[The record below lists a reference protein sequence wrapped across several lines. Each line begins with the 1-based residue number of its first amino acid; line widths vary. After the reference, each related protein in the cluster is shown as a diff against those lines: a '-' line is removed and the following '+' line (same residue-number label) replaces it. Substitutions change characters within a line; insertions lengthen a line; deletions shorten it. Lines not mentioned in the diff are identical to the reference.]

1 MPFHVG
7 AGSSAIQIQAP
18 LGEDPS
24 SGASAGDLYYN
35 TTSNAYKFYD
45 GSRWNKIT
53 SDPGYDGGIGNDP
66 YYSNV
71 SLHLKASDGILN
83 DVNNFEKG
91 CCDLSR
97 WGQVVTEAPSVVIDT
112 STTKFTNGCFR
123 LDSTDNTLRYMRV
136 KNTTNE
142 GIKMRTNQFTWEG
155 WFYINSSNS
164 NIDANYR
171 LWQVG
176 GNSTGGMFFGYN
188 SSNLYFG
195 RTDESFMSHARSNYN
210 DQWVHIAI
218 VRDSGSLRWFR
229 NGVQVATYNGSNWN
243 WDMNSSADLY
253 FGLYPAATSSRR
265 NGIRFDD
272 FRITV
277 GVARYTSSGF
287 TPPGLLPQYRQDT
300 TTLGT
305 RSNPATNAEQIRTNA
320 ANAANL
326 ADGTYY
332 IKSGTDVIRTWCEFN
347 SLGGWMAIGIGD
359 GSGTPIPV
367 DSGERGTL
375 ALGGGYKGRLSDGT
389 INNMDWNYCWLG
401 MCDNDSDEVH
411 KPQAD
416 GRCTMDANRQ
426 LFSTAGAKFNVQF
439 NAQYNTFSGGTTDN
453 GRNQTWSY
461 KGTGGSGGTA
471 LTGSKRQPSGNVTNA
486 NGSTDRAIGN
496 TNTYGIAPHDAGIG
510 GAWIFAGNGGD
521 GGGNFNNGFDSDYS
535 NVSWTSRYSYWFV
548 K

>member
-1 MPFHVG
+1 MAVHVG
-7 AGSSAIQIQAP
+7 AGSSAIQIKSP

-35 TTSNAYKFYD
+35 TTESTYKYYD
-45 GSRWNKIT
+45 GTRWKVISSET
-53 SDPGYDGGIGNDP
+53 GYDGGIGNDP
-66 YYSNV
+66 HYSNV
-71 SLHLKASDGILN
+71 SLHLKASANILN

-97 WGQVVTEAPSVVIDT
+97 WGQVVTEAPSVQIDT
-112 STTKFTNGCFR
+112 SNTKFADGCFR
-123 LDSTDNTLRYMRV
+123 LDSTDGTLRYMRV

-142 GIKMRTNQFTWEG
+142 GIKMRTNAFTWEG

-176 GNSTGGMFFGYN
+176 GNSTSGMFFGYN
-188 SSNLYFG
+188 ASNLYFG
-195 RTDESFMSHARSNYN
+195 RTDETFMSHARSNYN
-210 DQWVHIAI
+210 NQWVHIAI
-218 VRDSGSLRWFR
+218 VRDNSGGTLRWFR
-229 NGVQVATYNGSNWN
+229 NGVQVATYSGSNWN
-243 WDMNSSADLY
+243 WDMNSTADLY
-253 FGLYPAATSSRR
+253 FGLYPASTSSRR

-277 GVARYTSSGF
+277 GVARYTSNF
-287 TPPGLLPQYRQDT
+287 TAPGLLPQYRQDT

-305 RSNPATNAEQIRTNA
+305 RSNPATNAEQIRTSA
-320 ANAANL
+320 SNAANL

-359 GSGTPIPV
+359 GSTAPIPQ
-367 DSGERGTL
+367 DNAERGTL
-375 ALGGGYKGRLSDGT
+375 ALGGGYKGRLSDAT
-389 INNMDWNYCWLG
+389 INNMTWNYCWLG

-426 LFSTAGAKFNVQF
+426 LFSTTGTKFNVAF
-439 NAQYNTFSGGTTDN
+439 NANYTNWASGSTDN

-461 KGTGGSGGTA
+461 VGTGGQYGTTM
-471 LTGSKRQPSGNVTNA
+471 TGSDRQPSGNVINA
-486 NGSTDRAIGN
+486 VGTTDRALSN
-496 TNTYGIAPHDAGIG
+496 TNTYGISPHEASDG
-510 GAWIFAGNGGD
+510 GAWIHSQNGSN
-521 GGGNFNNGFDSDYS
+521 GNFNNGFGGDYN
-535 NVSWTSRYSYWFV
+535 NVAWTSRYSYWFV

>member
-1 MPFHVG
+1 MVFHVG
-7 AGSSAIQIQAP
+7 AGSSAVQIQAP
-18 LGEDPS
+18 LGQDPS

-35 TTSNAYKFYD
+35 TTDNAYKFYD

-53 SDPGYDGGIGNDP
+53 SDPGYDGGVGNDP
-66 YYSNV
+66 HYNNV

-97 WGQVVTEAPSVVIDT
+97 WGQVVTEAPSVQIDT
-112 STTKFTNGCFR
+112 SNTKFENGCFK
-123 LDSTDNTLRYMRV
+123 LDSTDGTLRYMRV
-136 KNTTNE
+136 DSTSNE
-142 GIKMRTNQFTWEG
+142 GIKMRTNAFTWEG
-155 WFYINSSNS
+155 WFYVSSSNA
-164 NIDANYR
+164 NISSNYR

-176 GNSTGGMFFGYN
+176 ANSTGGIFMGYN
-188 SSNLYFG
+188 ASNLYFG
-195 RTDESFMSHARSNYN
+195 RTDETFMSHARSNYN
-210 DQWVHIAI
+210 NQWVHIAI

-253 FGLYPAATSSRR
+253 FGLYPGSTSSRR

-326 ADGTYY
+326 GDGTYY

-347 SLGGWMAIGIGD
+347 SMGGWMAIAIAD
-359 GSGTPIPV
+359 GSGSPIPS
-367 DSGERGTL
+367 DIGERGTL
-375 ALGGGYKGRLSDGT
+375 ALGGGYQGRLPDAT

-401 MCDNDSDEVH
+401 MCDNDSDEVA
-411 KPQAD
+411 KPTGG
-416 GRCTMDANRQ
+416 GRCTMDRHRQ
-426 LFSTAGAKFNVQF
+426 LFSTGGTKFNVAF
-439 NAQYNTFSGGTTDN
+439 NTNYTSFSSGTTDN
-453 GRNQTWSY
+453 GRNLGWSY
-461 KGTGGSGGTA
+461 KGTGGSSGSY
-471 LTGSKRQPSGNVTNA
+471 LTGSKRQPSGNIINN
-486 NGSTDRAIGN
+486 NGVTDRTLGN
-496 TNTYGIAPHDAGIG
+496 TNTYGISPHEASDG
-510 GAWIFAGNGGD
+510 GAWIHSTSGSN
-521 GGGNFNNGFDSDYS
+521 GNFNDGFGSDYN
-535 NVSWTSRYSYWFV
+535 NVAWTSRYAYWFV

>member
-1 MPFHVG
+1 MAVHVG
-7 AGSSAIQIQAP
+7 AGSSAIQIKSP

-35 TTSNAYKFYD
+35 TTESTYKYYD
-45 GSRWNKIT
+45 GTRWKVISSET
-53 SDPGYDGGIGNDP
+53 GYDGGIGNDP
-66 YYSNV
+66 HYSNV
-71 SLHLKASDGILN
+71 SLHLKASANILN

-97 WGQVVTEAPSVVIDT
+97 WGQVVTEAPSVQIDT
-112 STTKFTNGCFR
+112 SNTKFADGCFR
-123 LDSTDNTLRYMRV
+123 LDSTDGTLRYMRV

-142 GIKMRTNQFTWEG
+142 GIKMRTNAFTWEG

-176 GNSTGGMFFGYN
+176 GNSTSGMFFGYN
-188 SSNLYFG
+188 ASNLYFG
-195 RTDESFMSHARSNYN
+195 RTDETFMSHARSNYN
-210 DQWVHIAI
+210 NQWVHIAI
-218 VRDSGSLRWFR
+218 VRDNSGGTLRWFR
-229 NGVQVATYNGSNWN
+229 NGVQVATYSGSNWN
-243 WDMNSSADLY
+243 WDMNSTADLY
-253 FGLYPAATSSRR
+253 FGLYPASTSSRR

-277 GVARYTSSGF
+277 GVARYTSNF
-287 TPPGLLPQYRQDT
+287 TAPGLLPQYRQDT

-305 RSNPATNAEQIRTNA
+305 RSNPATNAEQIRTSA
-320 ANAANL
+320 SNAANL

-359 GSGTPIPV
+359 GSTAPIPQ
-367 DSGERGTL
+367 DNAERGTL
-375 ALGGGYKGRLSDGT
+375 ALGGGYKGRLSDAT
-389 INNMDWNYCWLG
+389 INNMTWNYCWLG

-411 KPQAD
+411 KPSAD

-426 LFSTAGAKFNVQF
+426 LFSTTGTKFNVAF
-439 NAQYNTFSGGTTDN
+439 NAYYNTWTSGSTDN

-461 KGTGGSGGTA
+461 ASTGGQYGTSM
-471 LTGSKRQPSGNVTNA
+471 TGSDRQPSGNVINA
-486 NGSTDRAIGN
+486 VGTTDRALSN
-496 TNTYGIAPHDAGIG
+496 TNTYGISPHEASDG
-510 GAWIFAGNGGD
+510 GAWIHSQNGSN
-521 GGGNFNNGFDSDYS
+521 GNFNNGFGGDYN
-535 NVSWTSRYSYWFV
+535 NVAWTSRYSYWFV

>member
-18 LGEDPS
+18 LGQDPS
-24 SGASAGDLYYN
+24 SGSSAGDLYFN
-35 TTSNAYKFYD
+35 TTDNAYKFYD
-45 GSRWNKIT
+45 GTRWKKISSET
-53 SDPGYDGGIGNDP
+53 GYDGGIGNDP
-66 YYSNV
+66 HYNNV
-71 SLHLKASDGILN
+71 SLHLKASDGILS

-97 WGQVVTEAPSVVIDT
+97 WGQVVTEAPSVEIDT
-112 STTKFTNGCFR
+112 STTKFPDGCFKV
-123 LDSTDNTLRYMRV
+123 DSTDGTLRYIRV

-142 GIKMRTNQFTWEG
+142 GIKMRTEQFTWEG

-164 NIDANYR
+164 NINANYR
-171 LWQVG
+171 LFQVG
-176 GNSTGGMFFGYN
+176 GNSTGGIFLGYN
-188 SSNLYFG
+188 ASNLYFG
-195 RTDESFMSHARSNYN
+195 RTDEAFMSHARSNYN
-210 DQWVHIAI
+210 NQWVHIAI
-218 VRDSGSLRWFR
+218 VRDSSTLRWFR

-277 GVARYTSSGF
+277 GVARYTSNF

-305 RSNPATNAEQIRTNA
+305 RSNPATNAEQIRTSAINA
-320 ANAANL
+320 SNL
-326 ADGTYY
+326 GDGTYY

-347 SLGGWMAIGIGD
+347 SLGGWMAIAFGD
-359 GSGTPIPV
+359 GSGTPIPIN
-367 DSGERGTL
+367 SGERGTL
-375 ALGGGYKGRLSDGT
+375 AMGGGYKGRLSNAV
-389 INNMDWNYCWLG
+389 INNMDWNYVWLG
-401 MCDNDSDEVH
+401 MCDNDSDEVA
-411 KPQAD
+411 KPTGG

-426 LFSTAGAKFNVQF
+426 LFSTSGTKFNVAF
-439 NAQYNTFSGGTTDN
+439 NAQHSTFSGGTTDN

-461 KGTGGSGGTA
+461 KGTGGSGGSSF
-471 LTGSKRQPSGNVTNA
+471 TGSKRQPSGNIINA
-486 NGSTDRAIGN
+486 NGSTDRTIGN

-521 GGGNFNNGFDSDYS
+521 GGGNFNNGFGADYN

>member
-1 MPFHVG
+1 
-7 AGSSAIQIQAP
+7 
-18 LGEDPS
+18 
-24 SGASAGDLYYN
+24 
-35 TTSNAYKFYD
+35 
-45 GSRWNKIT
+45 
-53 SDPGYDGGIGNDP
+53 
-66 YYSNV
+66 
-71 SLHLKASDGILN
+71 LKASDGILN

-97 WGQVVTEAPSVVIDT
+97 WGQVVTEAPSVIIDT
-112 STTKFTNGCFR
+112 STTKFANGCFR
-123 LDSTDNTLRYMRV
+123 LDSTDGTLRYMRID
-136 KNTTNE
+136 NTTNE
-142 GIKMRTNQFTWEG
+142 GIKMRTEQFTWEG

-176 GNSTGGMFFGYN
+176 ANVTNGMFFGYN

-195 RTDESFMSHARSNYN
+195 RTDETFMSHARSNYN

-218 VRDSGSLRWFR
+218 VRDSSSLRWFR

-243 WDMNSSADLY
+243 WDMSTSADLY
-253 FGLYPAATSSRR
+253 FGLFPGATSSRR

-326 ADGTYY
+326 GDGTYY

-359 GSGTPIPV
+359 GSGTPIPT

-375 ALGGGYKGRLSDGT
+375 ALGGGFKGRLSNST
-389 INNMDWNYCWLG
+389 INNMDWNYAWVG
-401 MCDNDSDEVH
+401 MCDNDSDEVA
-411 KPQAD
+411 KPTGG

-426 LFSTAGAKFNVQF
+426 LFSTSGSKFNVQF
-439 NAQYNTFSGGTTDN
+439 NSQWSTFSSGTLDN

-461 KGTGGSGGTA
+461 KGTGGSGGSF
-471 LTGSKRQPSGNVTNA
+471 LTGSKRQPSGNVINA

-521 GGGNFNNGFDSDYS
+521 GGGNFNNGFGADYN
-535 NVSWTSRYSYWFV
+535 NVSWQSRYSYWFV

>member
-1 MPFHVG
+1 MVFHVG

-18 LGEDPS
+18 LGQDPS

-35 TTSNAYKFYD
+35 TTDNAYKFYD

-66 YYSNV
+66 YYNNV

-97 WGQVVTEAPSVVIDT
+97 WGQVVTEAPSVIIDT
-112 STTKFTNGCFR
+112 STTKFENGCFR
-123 LDSTDNTLRYMRV
+123 LDSTDGTLRYMRID
-136 KNTTNE
+136 NTTNE
-142 GIKMRTNQFTWEG
+142 GIKMRTNAFTWEG
-155 WFYINSSNS
+155 WFYISSSNS
-164 NIDANYR
+164 NINANYR

-176 GNSTGGMFFGYN
+176 ANVTNGMFMGYN

-195 RTDESFMSHARSNYN
+195 RTDETFMSHARSNYN

-218 VRDSGSLRWFR
+218 VRDNSGGTLRWFR
-229 NGVQVATYNGSNWN
+229 NGVQVDTYNGSAWN
-243 WDMNSSADLY
+243 WDMSSTADLY
-253 FGLYPAATSSRR
+253 FGLFPGSTSSRR

-277 GVARYTSSGF
+277 GVARYTSNF
-287 TPPGLLPQYRQDT
+287 TPPGLLPQYKQDT

-305 RSNPATNAEQIRTNA
+305 RSNPATNAEEIRTSATNA
-320 ANAANL
+320 ANL
-326 ADGTYY
+326 TDGTYY

-347 SLGGWMAIGIGD
+347 SLGGWMAIAFGD
-359 GSGTPIPV
+359 GSSTPIPQNA
-367 DSGERGTL
+367 SERGTL
-375 ALGGGYKGRLSDGT
+375 ALGGGYRGRLSDAT
-389 INNMDWNYCWLG
+389 INNMTWNYCWLG
-401 MCDNDSDEVH
+401 MTDNDSDEVH
-411 KPQAD
+411 KPSAD

-426 LFSTAGAKFNVQF
+426 LFSTSGVKFNVAF
-439 NAQYNTFSGGTTDN
+439 NANYTNWTSGTTDN

-461 KGTGGSGGTA
+461 IGTGGQYGTA
-471 LTGSKRQPSGNVTNA
+471 MTGSDRQPSGNVTNA
-486 NGSTDRAIGN
+486 IGVTDRTLGN
-496 TNTYGIAPHDAGIG
+496 TNTYGISPHEASDG
-510 GAWIFAGNGGD
+510 GAWIHSQNGSS
-521 GGGNFNNGFDSDYS
+521 GNFNNGFGGDYN
-535 NVSWTSRYSYWFV
+535 NVAWTSRYSYWFL